1 MDFQKTIARTTK
13 FSGIGLHSGVEV
25 TIVLHPAAENS
36 GVIFR
41 RMDLSGTPEVKADV
55 ANVTQT
61 MRATTLECGT
71 AKVFTVEHLLAAF
84 YICGVDNCLVEI
96 DSVEPPVADGSARIF
111 IEMIERVGLV
121 TQTLERRYFIVKQ
134 PIAIEENGKFIA
146 LFPAERFR
154 VSYSSFN
161 NHPLLGFQY
170 FDSGS
175 EISRFNE
182 LFGAARTIGFS
193 AELEMLK
200 ANGLAR
206 GGSLDNA
213 LVFTEDGTLN
223 PMRYPDELARHKVLD
238 IVGDLFLLGRIVG
251 RVVALNSS
259 HELNARMAQRLRNL
273 FKE

>member
-1 MDFQKTIARTTK
+1 MEFQKTIARSTE
-13 FSGIGLHSGVEV
+13 FSGVGLHSGVEV
-25 TIVLHPAAENS
+25 TIKLYPAIENS

-41 RMDLSGTPEVKADV
+41 RVDLPGMPEVKADI

-61 MRATTLECGT
+61 MRATTLESGA

-84 YICGVDNCLVEI
+84 YFCDVDNCLVEI
-96 DSVEPPVADGSARIF
+96 NSVEPPVADGSARLF
-111 IEMIERVGLV
+111 VEMIEQAGVVAQRALRSCFV
-121 TQTLERRYFIVKQ
+121 INQ
-134 PIAIEENGKFIA
+134 PLAIEEDGKFIA
-146 LFPAERFR
+146 LFPFDGFR
-154 VSYSSFN
+154 VSYSSYN
-161 NHPLLGFQY
+161 KHPLLGFQY
-170 FDSGS
+170 FDSGTDV
-175 EISRFNE
+175 SRFNE

-193 AELEMLK
+193 AELKMLQ

-223 PMRYPDELARHKVLD
+223 PMRYPDELPRHKVLD
-238 IVGDLFLLGRIVG
+238 IVGDLFLFGRIIG

-259 HELNARMAQRLRNL
+259 HELNAKMAQKLRAI